1 MPIFQKQERGP
12 LFKDGMFRS
21 YFKNGRLR
29 FPVTIHN
36 DNGKL
41 VLEGNYKVYWSNG
54 RLRYEGVVKAKRFV
68 GQVKSYNRLGVLI
81 GVYDGQVCL
90 GRNEEE
96 FFMGK
101 SW

>member
-1 MPIFQKQERGP
+1 MSFELEHLTKESLVTMLLEEEKQTIKSA
-12 LFKDGMFRS
+12 LIALD
-21 YFKNGRLR
+21 NAIGRL
-29 FPVTIHN
+29 VI
-36 DNGKL
+36 
-41 VLEGNYKVYWSNG
+41 EGNYKIHWSNG